1 MNLAYF
7 FASPLIAT
15 PHRERMQAQMHQADY
30 TTDYE
35 RVRLRELVML
45 WEKVAQETWL
55 NHYHR
60 IEVAGYLAHFSA
72 RLKKLNLLLEPAPS
86 S

>member
-1 MNLAYF
+1 MSF
-7 FASPLIAT
+7 FFHSALIAT

-30 TTDYE
+30 TVDYE

-55 NHYHR
+55 NDYHR
-60 IEVAGYLAHFSA
+60 VEVAGYLEHFSE
-72 RLKKLNLLLEPAPS
+72 RLKKLNLLLEPAPRS
-86 S
+86 

>member
-1 MNLAYF
+1 MSFF
-7 FASPLIAT
+7 FASTLIAT
-15 PHRERMQAQMHQADY
+15 PHRERMQAQMHQATY

-45 WEKVAQETWL
+45 WEKVAKETWL

-72 RLKKLNLLLEPAPS
+72 RLKTLNLPLEPAPRS
-86 S
+86 